1 MSTFT
6 FKGTPHQTAGT
17 LPEVGKQA
25 PDFELTLSNFTSL
38 TLADL
43 TGKKAVLNI
52 FPSIDTGVCA
62 ASVRKFNELA
72 AGLENTTVVCIS
84 KDLPFA
90 HKRFCDAE
98 GINGVQTAS
107 QFKDQSFSEAYG
119 VDMLSGPLPGL
130 MSRAIVV
137 IDANGKVL
145 HTEQVAELAQE
156 PNYDAALSALKG

>member
-6 FKGTPHQTAGT
+6 FKGEPQQTAGT
-17 LPEVGKQA
+17 LPEVGTPA
-25 PDFELTLSNFTSL
+25 PAFELTQSNFTPL
-38 TLADL
+38 TNADL
-43 TGKKAVLNI
+43 KGSKVVLNI

-72 AGLENTTVVCIS
+72 AGTAGAKVVCIS

-98 GINGVQTAS
+98 GISNLVMAS
-107 QFKDQSFSEAYG
+107 QFKNQSFSTAFG
-119 VDMLSGPLPGL
+119 VDMLTGPLPGL

-137 IDANGKVL
+137 LDENGVVL
-145 HTEQVAELAQE
+145 YTEQVAELAQE
-156 PNYDAALSALKG
+156 PNYDAALAVL